1 MGGAQKAP
9 GVWQLPMGL
18 LSLVQ
23 PRAELLPAETR
34 ASCPCC
40 GQQSHQSTLCVC
52 QPCARWQ
59 PPTTTQPPVL
69 TRSLLGQPRSRNKR
83 AVADVREA
91 KGTSLSLSRG
101 AQAERG
107 ARASHQLASSI
118 LWAPPRLRGHRATS
132 PPAALLPGL
141 LTPLPCQTFSLQTK
155 GNSACVHGRRGLRCP
170 QPLHSLRL
178 HIN

>member
-1 MGGAQKAP
+1 
-9 GVWQLPMGL
+9 MGL

-23 PRAELLPAETR
+23 PRAELLPADTR
-34 ASCPCC
+34 ASCPRR
-40 GQQSHQSTLCVC
+40 GQQPPWSTLCVR

-69 TRSLLGQPRSRNKR
+69 TRSFPCQLRSRNEHG
-83 AVADVREA
+83 AAEVREA
-91 KGTSLSLSRG
+91 KGTAPSPSQG
-101 AQAERG
+101 PQAEAG

-118 LWAPPRLRGHRATS
+118 PWAPPRLHAHRATS
-132 PPAALLPGL
+132 PPAAVLSGPD
-141 LTPLPCQTFSLQTK
+141 LTPSPCQMFSLQTK
-155 GNSACVHGRRGLRCP
+155 GNSVCVRGRRGLRCP

>member
-40 GQQSHQSTLCVC
+40 GQQPHQSTLCVC

-91 KGTSLSLSRG
+91 KGTSLSLSRVPV
-101 AQAERG
+101 QATNLRQVSLGHHRG
-107 ARASHQLASSI
+107 CV
-118 LWAPPRLRGHRATS
+118 ATG
-132 PPAALLPGL
+132 PPALQQ
-141 LTPLPCQTFSLQTK
+141 PCSQGSSPHCLVKHFLCKPKAT
-155 GNSACVHGRRGLRCP
+155 LRVYMGGEA
-170 QPLHSLRL
+170 
-178 HIN
+178 